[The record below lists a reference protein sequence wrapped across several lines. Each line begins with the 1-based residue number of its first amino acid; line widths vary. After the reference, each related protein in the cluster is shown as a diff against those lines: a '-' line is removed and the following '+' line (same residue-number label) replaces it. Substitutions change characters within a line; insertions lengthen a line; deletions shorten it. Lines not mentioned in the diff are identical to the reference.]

1 MFLVLTSGKFLEALG
16 SGIGTGSIFCLSFSL
31 SNRVRE
37 LIQFQGELGISLA
50 LSQYQTIISLIWS
63 EFLICVQ
70 KKKKIENFVPI
81 TQAKPPV
88 TKTQDTTTAEWL
100 ALVQLQQQ
108 LLLQQQSYAMQQHPQ
123 MASNSLRAT
132 SILYPTTPGAISV
145 GKFPNPQTVNRLL
158 GQ

>member
-1 MFLVLTSGKFLEALG
+1 MYNVSNETLCNVLF
-16 SGIGTGSIFCLSFSL
+16 
-31 SNRVRE
+31 
-37 LIQFQGELGISLA
+37 
-50 LSQYQTIISLIWS
+50 
-63 EFLICVQ
+63 
-70 KKKKIENFVPI
+70 KKKIQNFVPI
-81 TQAKPPV
+81 KAKPV

-132 SILYPTTPGAISV
+132 SILYPTSPGAISV

-158 GQ
+158 GNN

>member
-1 MFLVLTSGKFLEALG
+1 MVLYFLLILTEKNFSSTISKNSKHSRNTTVLRNFSTEKLTIFVLLSKKEKF
-16 SGIGTGSIFCLSFSL
+16 
-31 SNRVRE
+31 
-37 LIQFQGELGISLA
+37 
-50 LSQYQTIISLIWS
+50 
-63 EFLICVQ
+63 
-70 KKKKIENFVPI
+70 ENFVPI
-81 TQAKPPV
+81 KAKPPV
-88 TKTQDTTTAEWL
+88 TKSQDTTTAEWL

>member
-1 MFLVLTSGKFLEALG
+1 M
-16 SGIGTGSIFCLSFSL
+16 
-31 SNRVRE
+31 
-37 LIQFQGELGISLA
+37 
-50 LSQYQTIISLIWS
+50 
-63 EFLICVQ
+63 
-70 KKKKIENFVPI
+70 PI
-81 TQAKPPV
+81 KAKPLV